1 MLFKYVEKA
10 LNSDIVV
17 QKMVYKVI
25 KDNDI
30 EYVIETGTHVGHST
44 KFFSGIAKNVIT
56 TEIKEE
62 WLNQAKDYLKGLI
75 NIKFCLGDSA
85 TILKEELSKLGND
98 KVFLFL
104 DAHFN
109 NDLALDRELQAIA
122 ESNVVPYIMIH
133 DFKVPSREDLDYD
146 GWDGKEYSLEN
157 LEHLIKDIYPEGY
170 HFYYNDESDIR
181 QRGCIIIE
189 PKNA

>member
-1 MLFKYVEKA
+1 MSFKYVEKA

-17 QKMVYKVI
+17 QKMVKKVI
-25 KDNDI
+25 EDNDI
-30 EYVIETGTHVGHST
+30 EYVVETGTHVGHST
-44 KFFSGIAKNVIT
+44 KFFSGISKNVIT

-62 WLNQAKDYLKGLI
+62 WLNQAKDYLKELT
-75 NIKFCLGDSA
+75 NIQFFLGDSA
-85 TILKEELSKLGND
+85 IILKEELAKLSNK

-109 NDLALDRELQAIA
+109 NDLALDRELKAIS
-122 ESNVVPYIMIH
+122 ESKVIPYIMIH
-133 DFKVPSREDLDYD
+133 DFKVPSRKDLDYD
-146 GWDGKEYSLEN
+146 GWDGKEYSFEN
-157 LEHLIKDIYPEGY
+157 LEHLIKDIYPKGY
-170 HFYYNDESDIR
+170 RFYYNDESDIR